1 MRKWL
6 MMLRVQN
13 GWTQKEAGQRL
24 GISQSMY
31 SAIENGTRKKAL
43 SLKLMEDISTVF
55 HISYEQIVEYEK
67 GVRHE

>member
-31 SAIENGTRKKAL
+31 SAIENGIRKKAL

-67 GVRHE
+67 GVNHG